1 MTLQIRQSLCDTHF
15 GQTRKTG
22 KTGKTGK
29 TDQTGKTGK
38 TDQTD
43 QTGKTDQT
51 DQTGKTERISK
62 AFTFPLYLQNNID
75 IACSVTGHAYNEL

>member
-1 MTLQIRQSLCDTHF
+1 LFCNDTIVTLQIRQSLCDTHF

-43 QTGKTDQT
+43 QTGKT
-51 DQTGKTERISK
+51 ERISK